1 MADDD
6 GKKDDCTS
14 KDELMAG
21 PPLPGGARPYVRHRA
36 DHSIQTGIMRPVA
49 EGESLGE
56 GAFTLEHIEGDRYAV
71 EEVFPE
77 QASDGSKGPA
87 KVNSKAFRD
96 NWDTIFGKKV
106 SVGQA

>member
-6 GKKDDCTS
+6 GKKDST
-14 KDELMAG
+14 DELMAG

-56 GAFTLEHIEGDRYAV
+56 GTFTLDHIEGDRYAV
-71 EEVFPE
+71 QEVFPE
-77 QASDGSKGPA
+77 QEGAKGPA

-106 SVGQA
+106 PVGQA